1 MFTTEDGLFIKWYP
15 WFVWFLK
22 IHDYHVYHGRWII
35 YKMVSVVRVVF
46 LLWKEPVGIA
56 VWAIFAIF
64 ALY

>member
-1 MFTTEDGLFIKWYP
+1 MVSVVRVVFNEISTITMLTTEDGLFIKWYP
-15 WFVWFLK
+15 WFVWFF
-22 IHDYHVYHGRWII
+22 ISCG
-35 YKMVSVVRVVF
+35 F